1 MICLEKQKTKC
12 DWKKRNYFV
21 HPLKLRSLPSK
32 GMPYEYL
39 MTCIFCWQR
48 FLLETK
54 LKGVGV
60 RICIGVCDGT
70 SSQFDI
76 GLGIEVHFL
85 VRKWVS
91 FQGKTVLMCSMVYE
105 RHFVA

>member
-1 MICLEKQKTKC
+1 MRLEK
-12 DWKKRNYFV
+12 KKLLCTSFKAQV
-21 HPLKLRSLPSK
+21 TSIK

-70 SSQFDI
+70 SSHFDI
-76 GLGIEVHFL
+76 RLGIEVHFL

-105 RHFVA
+105 KHFVA